1 MADPRQLQFWID
13 EEAELWDDVAPLVLD
28 VFFEAVKGGQ
38 AALPPSVQVLL
49 DFDTVNEAAIEYL
62 RQYRLKNIAPIFEH
76 TRNQTSKTIEN
87 WIRSGE
93 SLDVLKAQLSPL
105 YGPERAERIAV
116 REVNTILAEGNQE
129 AWKSTGLVEENRW
142 RTAMDD
148 RVCEICEPL
157 EDMVVGLGENEFTT
171 EEGGLGISGPP
182 AHTRCRCWLQP
193 VVSEKGFREQVR
205 SILEELCQ
213 SSSKDSPNS
222 AAAW

>member
-49 DFDTVNEAAIEYL
+49 NFDYVS
-62 RQYRLKNIAPIFEH
+62 
-76 TRNQTSKTIEN
+76 NQTSKTIEN

-93 SLDVLKAQLSPL
+93 SMDVLKAQLSPL

-116 REVNTILAEGNQE
+116 TEVTTIFAEGNQE
-129 AWKSTGLVEENRW
+129 AWKSTGMVEENRW

-148 RVCEICEPL
+148 RVCEICAPL
-157 EDMVVGLGENEFTT
+157 EDVVAGLGENEFTT
-171 EEGGLGISGPP
+171 S
-182 AHTRCRCWLQP
+182 
-193 VVSEKGFREQVR
+193 
-205 SILEELCQ
+205 
-213 SSSKDSPNS
+213 
-222 AAAW
+222 

>member
-1 MADPRQLQFWID
+1 MPDPRQLQFWID
-13 EEAELWDDVAPLVLD
+13 EEAELWDEIAPLVLD
-28 VFFEAVKGGQ
+28 VFFEAVKGGEKL
-38 AALPPSVQVLL
+38 LPPSVQVLL
-49 DFDTVNEAAIEYL
+49 NFDTVNEAAIEYL
-62 RQYRLKNIAPIFEH
+62 RQYRLRNIAPIFEH

-116 REVNTILAEGNQE
+116 TEVTTIFAEGNQE

-148 RVCEICEPL
+148 RVCEICAPL
-157 EDMVVGLGENEFTT
+157 EDVVVGLGENEFTT

-193 VVSEKGFREQVR
+193 VVSEKKFREEVR
-205 SILEELCQ
+205 GILEE
-213 SSSKDSPNS
+213 
-222 AAAW
+222 